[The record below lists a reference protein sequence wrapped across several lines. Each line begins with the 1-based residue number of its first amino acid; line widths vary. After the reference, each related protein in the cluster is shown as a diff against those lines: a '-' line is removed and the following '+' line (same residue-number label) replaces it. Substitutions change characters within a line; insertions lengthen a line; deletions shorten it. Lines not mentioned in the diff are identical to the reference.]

1 MSIGSGPETLSH
13 AVSETQQMCKKMK
26 LVLSTTVHFVQSI
39 LREFN
44 STIVNLTVF
53 FFVIN

>member
-53 FFVIN
+53 LL